1 MLDRVIV
8 STEDEEIA
16 AVALQEG
23 AEVPFLRPGNLA
35 ADNSPKWAVFQ
46 HLVQM
51 LEARDSLKIEAFADL
66 DAGCPLRLPD
76 DVSACVESLLSTD
89 ADVVITASEPERNP
103 YFNMVE
109 VDIEGL
115 AHVVKP
121 LPRPITDRQSA
132 PCVYSLSPSVFAIR
146 RGALAAYSHWSEAK
160 VRLHLIPRERA
171 VDIDSEADFRYAEML
186 LISQAKAGS

>member
-1 MLDRVIV
+1 VVV
-8 STEDEEIA
+8 STDDEEIA
-16 AVALQEG
+16 AISLQEG
-23 AEVPFLRPGNLA
+23 AEVPFLRPAHLA
-35 ADNSPKWAVFQ
+35 GDNSPKWGVFQ

-51 LEARDSLKIEAFADL
+51 LEARDNLRVDAIADL

-76 DVSACVESLLSTD
+76 DVSACVDRLLATD
-89 ADVVITASEPERNP
+89 AEVVITASEPERNP

-109 VDIEGL
+109 VDNDGL

-146 RGALAAYSHWSEAK
+146 RDALTAYSHWSEAK

-171 VDIDSEADFRYAEML
+171 VDIDSETDFRYAEML
-186 LISQAKAGS
+186 LTSQAKAGA